1 MLTLNE
7 KDLIDLN
14 TFIQELPLKHGLPLL
29 NFLNAKIAKQ
39 QQSKEEI
46 KEELKQHLEEEIKS

>member
-7 KDLIDLN
+7 KDLKDLN

-29 NFLNAKIAKQ
+29 NFINAKLQ
-39 QQSKEEI
+39 EQTKEEAP
-46 KEELKQHLEEEIKS
+46 KEEKTKK